1 MALTIFHDLF
11 VVSVRYGHLDPAAEQ
26 RWLVA
31 ICPHCGGSQMGVVAA
46 TKEEGAVKWLRCA
59 NCLRGAVMNGGV
71 TAPSVKP
78 LSVPKGLPAAEGAA
92 WNEVRECLA
101 VGAATAS
108 VMLCRKLLL
117 HVAVTHGLAPKNVKG
132 WAPAFKDVVDHLE
145 SQGLVTKKIVRG
157 LTASRTS
164 ATRPTMNFSQCQPR
178 MRWTLP
184 PSLSSC

>member
-78 LSVPKGLPAAEGAA
+78 LRVPKGLPAAEGAA